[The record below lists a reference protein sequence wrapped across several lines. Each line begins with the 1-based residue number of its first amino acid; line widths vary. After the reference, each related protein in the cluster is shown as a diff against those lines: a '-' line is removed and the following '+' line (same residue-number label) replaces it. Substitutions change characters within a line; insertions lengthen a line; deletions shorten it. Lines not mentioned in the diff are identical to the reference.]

1 MFARAARKF
10 LPLLPLSARRP
21 TVRFGLGLVA
31 VALAT
36 ADLRAQAIDYVGNIA
51 LPDNHGFILPLNGRN
66 AGLTG
71 TRVMSESRLYRWNAL
86 TNALETEVPQFPAAF
101 KISPEI
107 PVAAIGNPVGSSGP
121 LIFAWGARN
130 LVYTYA
136 TIGNSFTSVT
146 LSVQRVG
153 SAMFAYANDS
163 IFTLSMSENPD
174 RFYVVNRANGVAT
187 DTAVGLVS
195 NVGGTAFGPDGLL
208 YVLDNPNGTYRVQS
222 FDLSDG
228 LADADRLRSSFT
240 VAASLTSGYAGM
252 AINSA
257 GHLFIADGL
266 GGGTAY
272 DLAGNHLDDF
282 TFTGGGNPDTNGRNG
297 WTGASYLNLDD
308 AGNVFVYTPETG
320 LQHYFDTSYSAS
332 AVPEPST
339 YAALIGACA
348 LAFVAL
354 RRRRPVGRSRGE
366 GCPPSPRPTPCS
378 PASARSALSR

>member
-1 MFARAARKF
+1 VFSRAASKF

-21 TVRFGLGLVA
+21 TVRFCLGLVA
-31 VALAT
+31 VALAI

-51 LPDNHGFILPLNGRN
+51 LPNNHGFILPLNGRN

-71 TRVMSESRLYRWNAL
+71 TRVMTESSLYRWNAL
-86 TNALETEVPQFPAAF
+86 TNALETQAPQFPAAF
-101 KISPEI
+101 KISPESF
-107 PVAAIGNPVGSSGP
+107 AAIGNPLGSSAP
-121 LIFAWGARN
+121 LIFVSGARN
-130 LVYTYA
+130 VIYTFN
-136 TIGNSFTSVT
+136 TMEMSFIPVT
-146 LSVQRVG
+146 LGLQPAG
-153 SAMFAYANDS
+153 SRMLAYANDS
-163 IFTLSMSENPD
+163 ILTFSMSETPD
-174 RFYVVNRANGVAT
+174 RFYLINRANGVAT
-187 DTAVGLVS
+187 ETAIGLVS

-208 YVLDNPNGTYRVQS
+208 YVLDNPNGTYRIQS

-228 LADADRLRSSFT
+228 LADADRLRGAFT
-240 VAASLTSGYAGM
+240 VSAALTSGYAGM

-297 WTGASYLNLDD
+297 MTGASFLNLDD

-332 AVPEPST
+332 AIPEPST
-339 YAALIGACA
+339 YAALLGLGA
-348 LAFVAL
+348 LALAAW
-354 RRRRPVGRSRGE
+354 RRPR
-366 GCPPSPRPTPCS
+366 PSG
-378 PASARSALSR
+378 